1 MKVRATV
8 VVPTFDHGPTLL
20 RSIPTALTQTVED
33 IEVFVV
39 GDGAP
44 EETRAIMADF
54 AKRDERIRFFD
65 HPKGPG
71 NGEIHRHA
79 VLEEARGD
87 VVCYLADDDLW
98 MPEHVEVL
106 TALMQDADFAHTYPI
121 RVEPDGR
128 IGYWNV
134 NLEASSFRQRMLAGE
149 NFVPLECAGH
159 TRELYRRLPH
169 GWRTSPEGIW
179 SDLYMWQQI
188 LRVPGVRV
196 RTGTR
201 PTVIHLPSSLRRA
214 WKTEERLVELDS
226 WVERM
231 NQPCWR
237 EDVYREVLDLSAR
250 TGARLQ
256 DEARGRDRI
265 IERLQGQAQEARREL
280 EATEARLDRSRAVL
294 ASVLTSRTWRFRN
307 GLLGSPLLGPAL
319 RWAGRAL
326 SRRGGR

>member
-1 MKVRATV
+1 VTVRATV

-20 RSIPTALTQTVED
+20 RSIPTALSQTVQD

-39 GDGAP
+39 GDGVH
-44 EETRAIMADF
+44 EETRAIMADL
-54 AKRDERIRFFD
+54 KERDERIRFFD

-71 NGEIHRHA
+71 NGEVYRHA
-79 VLEEARGD
+79 ALAEARGD

-98 MPEHVEVL
+98 MPEHIEVL
-106 TALMQDADFAHTYPI
+106 TGLLQDADFAHTYPI

-128 IGYWNV
+128 IGHWNV
-134 NLEASSFRQRMLAGE
+134 NLELSSFRQRMLAGK
-149 NFVPLECAGH
+149 NFVPLDCAGH
-159 TRELYRRLPH
+159 TLELYRRLPH

-188 LRVPGVRV
+188 LSVPGVRV

-201 PTVIHLPSSLRRA
+201 PTVIHLPSSRRRA
-214 WKTEERLVELDS
+214 WTMKERLVELDV

-237 EDVYREVLDLSAR
+237 EDVYREVIDISAR
-250 TGARLQ
+250 SEAKLQ
-256 DEARGRDRI
+256 DETRGRDGI
-265 IERLQGQAQEARREL
+265 IERLQAQAQEARGEL
-280 EATEARLDRSRAVL
+280 EATEVRLDRSRAVL
-294 ASVLTSRTWRFRN
+294 ASVLTSRTWRLRN
-307 GLLGSPLLGPAL
+307 ALLRSPLLGPAL

-326 SRRGGR
+326 SRQGGR